1 MMSADELYMHRCLQL
16 ALNGEIGAPPNP
28 MVGAVIVCDDRIIG
42 EGFHAR
48 CGEAHAEVNAFA
60 SVSKADERLLSQS
73 TLYVSLEPCAHYGKT
88 PPCADLV
95 IRKGV
100 RRVVVGCI
108 DSFAKVQGRGI
119 QMLRDAGIDV
129 TVGVLEH
136 ECRWL
141 NRKFFTFHTH
151 HRPYITLKWA
161 QTSDGVMG
169 ELGGGPLLI
178 SNPATLRHSHHL
190 RATNNAIL
198 VGWRTNVN
206 DSPSLTTRH
215 YSGPNPRRIVYDSHA
230 ETIPQLLSR
239 LYSEGVQSLLVEG
252 GAATHSQFLDLGLW
266 DEIHQE
272 LGMPRHREK
281 LLLSN
286 ALFERAAHRLSA
298 KPVPISKSCES
309 EAAMPKAS
317 RAAHRLSA
325 KPVPISKSC
334 ESEAAIKSEE
344 LGVKPQTKIICA
356 PKLDLQPSWQETIG
370 THRILHYYNYK

>member
-129 TVGVLEH
+129 TVGVLEQ

-141 NRKFFTFHTH
+141 NRKFFTYHTH
-151 HRPYITLKWA
+151 HRPYVTLKWA

-190 RATNNAIL
+190 RAVNSAIL

-272 LGMPRHREK
+272 LGVR
-281 LLLSN
+281 
-286 ALFERAAHRLSA
+286 
-298 KPVPISKSCES
+298 S
-309 EAAMPKAS
+309 EELGVS
-317 RAAHRLSA
+317 
-325 KPVPISKSC
+325 
-334 ESEAAIKSEE
+334 SEELGVSSEELGVSSEE

-356 PKLDLQPSWQETIG
+356 PKLDLLPSWQETIG

>member
-108 DSFAKVQGRGI
+108 DPFAKVQGRGI

-129 TVGVLEH
+129 TVGVLEQ

-161 QTSDGVMG
+161 QTADGVMG

-272 LGMPRHREK
+272 LGMPK
-281 LLLSN
+281 AS
-286 ALFERAAHRLSA
+286 RAAHRLSA

-356 PKLDLQPSWQETIG
+356 PKLDLLPSWQETIG

>member
-1 MMSADELYMHRCLQL
+1 
-16 ALNGEIGAPPNP
+16 
-28 MVGAVIVCDDRIIG
+28 
-42 EGFHAR
+42 
-48 CGEAHAEVNAFA
+48 
-60 SVSKADERLLSQS
+60 
-73 TLYVSLEPCAHYGKT
+73 
-88 PPCADLV
+88 
-95 IRKGV
+95 
-100 RRVVVGCI
+100 
-108 DSFAKVQGRGI
+108 
-119 QMLRDAGIDV
+119 
-129 TVGVLEH
+129 
-136 ECRWL
+136 
-141 NRKFFTFHTH
+141 
-151 HRPYITLKWA
+151 
-161 QTSDGVMG
+161 MG
-169 ELGGGPLLI
+169 EMGGGPLLI
-178 SNPATLRHSHHL
+178 STPATLRHSHHL
-190 RATNNAIL
+190 RATNSAIL
-198 VGWRTNVN
+198 VGWRTNEN

-272 LGMPRHREK
+272 LGMPK
-281 LLLSN
+281 AS
-286 ALFERAAHRLSA
+286 RAAHRLSA

-356 PKLDLQPSWQETIG
+356 PKLDLLPSWQETIG